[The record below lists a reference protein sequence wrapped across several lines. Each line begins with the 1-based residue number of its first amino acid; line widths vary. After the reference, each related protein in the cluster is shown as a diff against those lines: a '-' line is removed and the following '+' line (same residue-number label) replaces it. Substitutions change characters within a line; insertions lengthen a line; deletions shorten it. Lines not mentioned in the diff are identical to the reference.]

1 MTDNSNG
8 IVILITLLKIL
19 VYKLQKLQQAQQ
31 TKLQEANQTKL
42 VEAEKTEIQEAENTD
57 RLPLS
62 VPKLCRRFSLVEM
75 QSATNNFQEELV
87 IGKGGFGNVY
97 KGIIDFGEKEVA
109 IKRLKSKSRQG
120 IKEFHTEIEMFSR
133 IQHSHLVSLIG
144 YCDDS
149 EEMILFYNYM
159 SCGNLAD
166 HLHKRVNKGDTSSRP
181 LTWLQRLKIGIGAA
195 HGLNYLH
202 TGTGI
207 ENRVIHRDIKSS
219 NILLDENLA
228 AKISDFGL
236 SKIGPANQ
244 TCTYVST
251 RVKGTTGYIDP
262 YYVSTHRLTS
272 KTDVYAFGVVLAE
285 ILCGRPAVDTSLDEE
300 QINLAGW
307 AQDCFKEGLL
317 GQIIDLNIK
326 GDISND
332 SLNAYVGVAIKC
344 LHSQPKHR
352 PSMAEVV
359 VGLES
364 ALTLQNKSTHY
375 SLVEIMPIDYTEE
388 EANLNQGLENTEE
401 ILNVS
406 NGEQHKRQSSVR
418 LRFTK
423 RISGLFSGTARGF
436 SAKPVGGL
444 AIGPIEAK
452 APTELLPVNRNAE
465 TSRYSI
471 RRSMTNN
478 IIKKLRHISFVP
490 VRPTA
495 SAWNQ
500 EKVLQSS
507 KLRSFTFNVLS
518 VATRDFHPA
527 SKLGEGGFGS
537 VYEGWVDKNTFSA
550 AKWGSGLVIAVKRL
564 DRGSVQG
571 SQQWLAEIK
580 LLEHLCHPNLVNMI
594 GYCLEDEHRL
604 LVYEFMPQGS
614 LEKHL
619 FGIKETKRLLD
630 WSIRYKIISGI
641 ARGTR
646 YLHDGSRL
654 RVIHRDLKASNVL
667 LDSEMN
673 PKISDFGLARIVQH
687 ESESNTR
694 HVMGTFGYMA
704 PEYVVNGRF
713 SAKSDVY
720 SFGVLVLEII
730 SGKKMRGFNHLDP
743 SQDLVNHAWRLYQDE
758 KCLELL
764 DEAVMGSYIQ
774 SELFRAIQIGLLC
787 VQPYAEDRPSM
798 SMVVKMLNS
807 DNEVPQPKEPAFIT
821 KEHQFVSD

>member
-8 IVILITLLKIL
+8 IVILITLLNIL
-19 VYKLQKLQQAQQ
+19 VYKLQKLQEAQQ
-31 TKLQEANQTKL
+31 TKLQEASQTKL
-42 VEAEKTEIQEAENTD
+42 EEVEKPEVQEAENTD

-62 VPKLCRRFSLVEM
+62 VPKLCRRFSLLEM

-97 KGIIDFGEKEVA
+97 KGIVDFGEREVA

-133 IQHSHLVSLIG
+133 IQHSHSVSLIG

-149 EEMILFYNYM
+149 EEMILVYDYM

-166 HLHKRVNKGDTSSRP
+166 HLHKRVRKGDTSLPS
-181 LTWLQRLKIGIGAA
+181 LTWLQRLKISIGAA
-195 HGLNYLH
+195 HGLDYLH

-244 TCTYVST
+244 TCTYIST

-307 AQDCFKEGLL
+307 AQDCYKEGLL

-344 LHSQPKHR
+344 LHPQPKHR
-352 PSMAEVV
+352 PTMAEVV

-364 ALTLQNKSTHY
+364 ALKLQIKSTHY
-375 SLVEIMPIDYTEE
+375 SLVEIMPVDYTEE
-388 EANLNQGLENTEE
+388 DANVNQEHENTEE

-406 NGEQHKRQSSVR
+406 SGERCKRQSSVR
-418 LRFTK
+418 ITFTK

-444 AIGPIEAK
+444 ATGPGEAK
-452 APTELLPVNRNAE
+452 APTELLPVNKNAE
-465 TSRYSI
+465 KSRYSL

-478 IIKKLRHISFVP
+478 IIKKLRHISFLP
-490 VRPTA
+490 MKPK
-495 SAWNQ
+495 AWDE

-507 KLRSFTFNVLS
+507 RLRSFSFNVLS
-518 VATRDFHPA
+518 VATRHFHSD

-537 VYEGWVDKNTFSA
+537 VYKGWVDTNTFA
-550 AKWGSGLVIAVKRL
+550 AAEWGSGLLIAVKRL
-564 DRGSVQG
+564 HRESTQG
-571 SQQWLAEIK
+571 AQEWLAEIRV
-580 LLEHLCHPNLVNMI
+580 LEYLCHPNLVNMI
-594 GYCLEDEHRL
+594 GYCLEDKHRL

-614 LEKHL
+614 LEQHL
-619 FGIKETKRLLD
+619 FGRKETKRLLN
-630 WSIRYKIISGI
+630 WPIRYNIISGI
-641 ARGTR
+641 ARGIL
-646 YLHDGSRL
+646 YLHEGSRL

-673 PKISDFGLARIVQH
+673 PKISDFGLARIFQH
-687 ESESNTR
+687 ESEVNTNL
-694 HVMGTFGYMA
+694 VVGTFGYMA
-704 PEYVVNGRF
+704 PEYAVHGRF

-730 SGKKMRGFNHLDP
+730 SGIQMRGFNHSDP
-743 SQDLVNHAWRLYQDE
+743 SENLITRAWRLYQDE
-758 KCLELL
+758 NCLELL
-764 DEAVMGSYIQ
+764 DKAAMGSYIQ
-774 SELFRAIQIGLLC
+774 FELFRVIQIGLLC
-787 VQPYAEDRPSM
+787 VQPCPEDRPSM
-798 SMVVKMLNS
+798 SMVVEMLNS
-807 DNEVPQPKEPAFIT
+807 DTEVPQPKEPDFINIR
-821 KEHQFVSD
+821 HQSVSE